1 MADALP
7 NDRLFVD
14 HLASDIEAGVAIFV
28 GAMIAAGGGLGGGG
42 VFVPIYILIQG
53 LPPKF
58 AAALSQATIF
68 GGSIVNFIM
77 NLQKTH
83 PTRSHRPLT
92 DFATLLMFEPM
103 LLAGTI
109 IGVLLNVICPDIVIL
124 ILLAL
129 VLTYATTRTTRKGIQ
144 KWKAETIELR
154 EKANQ
159 TSIADQSQQTMDAS
173 TAQSTATADIE
184 MQTEAQSKATT
195 NNRRQTLDVPDDLQM
210 NSKIRCLSMSVAS
223 SVDGDEASMQRRK
236 SSADSMDASRSD
248 LSTKSS
254 TTNKEKQELRDL
266 AKQCGVRSSQID
278 TAEKVELCE
287 QIIERE
293 SQILRPMNLIALVWI
308 VVSLFALAKKE
319 NITGVDELNV
329 RECSLAYWMVTFLP
343 LPFMMGISYLMA
355 RKEYKQYQVKINS
368 ACWEPAGGDIPFMMG
383 ISYLMARKE
392 YKQYQVKI
400 NSACWEPAGGDIDL
414 SGSFVR
420 ILKYPLI
427 ATVAGLLGG
436 LLGIGGGMIVSPLL
450 IELGVKPT
458 VAAATSAM
466 AVLITSSSAMLQFLL
481 LGYLQ
486 FDYTFFFMAV
496 GIVGT
501 FVGQTAVNFA
511 VKKYGRVSV
520 VVFAVATI
528 MALAIVLMTVNGV
541 MSMIDGVSW

>member
-223 SVDGDEASMQRRK
+223 SVDGDEASTQRRK

-355 RKEYKQYQVKINS
+355 RKEYQ
-368 ACWEPAGGDIPFMMG
+368 
-383 ISYLMARKE
+383 
-392 YKQYQVKI
+392 QYQVKI

-541 MSMIDGVSW
+541 MSMIDGVSWAFAPPC